1 MVVVEA
7 GKSLCKGPVAGPG
20 LACWRSSKEV
30 LIARAEWERGTAG
43 GESKE
48 EIWQVFQGLV
58 SHREDGILPHRGAGN
73 RESCGQRRDGTY
85 SDAHRHPLV
94 AAAVRTDSGWGG
106 SLVSRAGQLPVP
118 VRLRVP
124 TSAWTCSLSGSLHEV
139 VCMSLSEAQAPC
151 PPCLSPAL
159 EGGWTGLVSPCLPHG
174 SRPCLQEMVITNL
187 QPETTY
193 SITVAAYTM
202 KGDGARSKPKVV
214 VTKGAGMRPPLPH
227 GFFACGVPAALSSP
241 CGERV
246 CWAGGAARA
255 NGVGA
260 AQGGI
265 QGPARPNPISSS
277 CLFLSCWLRP
287 DADS

>member
-43 GESKE
+43 GESRE
-48 EIWQVFQGLV
+48 EIWQIFQGLV
-58 SHREDGILPHRGAGN
+58 SHREDRILPHRGAGN
-73 RESCGQRRDGTY
+73 RESCGQRRDGIY
-85 SDAHRHPLV
+85 SDAHRHP
-94 AAAVRTDSGWGG
+94 AVRTDSGWGG

-214 VTKGAGMRPPLPH
+214 VTKGAGMRPPPPPRLL
-227 GFFACGVPAALSSP
+227 CLWSP
-241 CGERV
+241 CSPLEPMWGKGVLGRGSRQSK
-246 CWAGGAARA
+246 WGGGCSR
-255 NGVGA
+255 GHS
-260 AQGGI
+260 
-265 QGPARPNPISSS
+265 GPS
-277 CLFLSCWLRP
+277 
-287 DADS
+287 